1 MIVST
6 LPRSGGTKFCMDLAE
21 EHNLEYFGE
30 LCFDHTIGYDH
41 KFVSLAEHK
50 NKNHEIPNCQPV
62 RTPFDFMRALSKHNK
77 YVIQSNIH
85 SPITLL
91 PFADYFLLRKNFH
104 NMVKSWF
111 NFIVDTVE
119 QRDDADAVFS
129 WMLPNMID
137 RFGKYTGIILDY
149 CRYNHQ
155 EITWYEDLYST
166 STYYVKAEKNHRYS
180 KVLDLIHDTSEKY
193 DLLEKYQLHTL
204 G

>member
-1 MIVST
+1 MIVIT
-6 LPRSGGTKFCMDLAE
+6 LPRSGGTKFCMDLAK

-30 LCFDHTIGYDH
+30 LCFDHTTNYDH

-50 NKNHEIPNCQPV
+50 NKHHEIPNCQPV
-62 RTPFDFMRALSKHNK
+62 RTPHNFMRALSNHEK

-91 PFADYFLLRKNFH
+91 PFADYFLLRRDFH

-137 RFGKYTGIILDY
+137 RFGKYTNIIIEY
-149 CRYNHQ
+149 CYINWKT
-155 EITWYEDLYST
+155 ITWYEDLYST
-166 STYYVKAEKNHRYS
+166 STNYVKAEQNHRYS
-180 KVLDLIHDTSEKY
+180 RVLDLIHETSEKY
-193 DLLEKYQLHTL
+193 ELHEKYHRYTL